1 MGKTGT
7 TLNSKVE
14 SLADGEDS
22 VLLER
27 QKTILDMFKGREEYR
42 QFTHELKLESL
53 DKTKIRGQSI
63 RESTFSIL
71 HLLITIAAL
80 VVMLSALRYGIWETM
95 RLGVIY
101 EWGTQWTWVQWSFNG
116 IIFLTVIA
124 VVSAMIYAVKEFFNS
139 F

>member
-1 MGKTGT
+1 MGKTET
-7 TLNSKVE
+7 TLNSKVK

-27 QKTILDMFKGREEYR
+27 QKTILDAFKGREERR
-42 QFTHELKLESL
+42 QFTYEITLEKLE
-53 DKTKIRGQSI
+53 KTKIR
-63 RESTFSIL
+63 RESIKEWTFSIL
-71 HLLITIAAL
+71 HLLITIAAF

-101 EWGTQWTWVQWSFNG
+101 EWGTQWGWVQWTFNG
-116 IIFLTVIA
+116 IIGLTVVA
-124 VVSAMIYAVKEFFNS
+124 VVLSIIYAVKEFFNS